1 MKFLCYIHLFCLR
14 ALAPLR
20 LNILL
25 CKGTKTLTVLF
36 LLPQIYFAVQQD
48 SSEVTSNKI
57 PLKNLT
63 GLAVAELGNKKIY
76 ADEFLNS
83 YEFGPAFVKREDN
96 SKKRFLEFMIY
107 EKMLALEGYKKNLDK
122 SPDVQ
127 LYLSD
132 IVNDLASEQMYRET
146 IWDKVIIDSAL
157 VSKAVEKELIDLE
170 ISWIYKPAKS
180 EIEEQYYSLKKGTPF
195 DSLFF
200 RQFND
205 SVSYDSRHMKTR
217 RFKLEKTNPTLAVI
231 IDSVKTG
238 SPSLPIKTG
247 DGWYIIRVDNLWK
260 NLITTET
267 QNNELKYSLEEYL
280 RKQKA
285 DSLSDAFVN
294 KLMLDNQSTIV
305 RTTFNKLAAYV
316 GKKFLPPEKFDE
328 WNLVKN
334 IQDKNFNPAKI
345 ESSYEDLLVRT
356 NSVGFTIKDFIGWY
370 TNREPYIRFNFKSHQ
385 GFYNSLQST
394 VWRMVR
400 DKLLGNIAK
409 EKGYDKKP
417 EIEKQKLWWKDKL
430 VYSKMKLEIAGSV
443 KISDEQVK
451 KYYNENL
458 KKYVDENGKAKQFDD
473 IKKDVWNDCYVFGYT
488 KKIVN
493 QVLSLKEKYHIKI
506 NDEALNSLTVLD
518 ENNPRTIELYSL
530 KKSGTIV
537 RPVYPSIDYEWQFW
551 N

>member
-1 MKFLCYIHLFCLR
+1 
-14 ALAPLR
+14 LR
-20 LNILL
+20 LFNFHR
-25 CKGTKTLTVLF
+25 KGIKTIIVLF

-57 PLKNLT
+57 PLINLS

-83 YEFGPAFVKREDN
+83 YEFGPAFVKRENN

-127 LYLSD
+127 LYLND
-132 IVNDLASEQMYRET
+132 IVDDLASEQMYRET
-146 IWDKVIIDSAL
+146 IWDKVIIDSET
-157 VSKAVEKELIDLE
+157 VSKAVEKELIELE
-170 ISWIYKPAKS
+170 ISWIYKPTKS
-180 EIEEQYYSLKKGTPF
+180 EIEEQYYSLKKRIPF
-195 DSLFF
+195 DSLFYG
-200 RQFND
+200 QFND
-205 SVSYDSRHMKTR
+205 SVTYDSRHMKST

-231 IDSVKTG
+231 IDSVKIG
-238 SPSLPIKTG
+238 SPSLPIKTV
-247 DGWYIIRVDNLWK
+247 DGWYIVRVDNLWK
-260 NLITTET
+260 NLISTET
-267 QNNELKYSLEEYL
+267 QNNELRYSLEEYL

-294 KLMLDNQSTIV
+294 KLILDNQSTIV
-305 RTTFNKLAAYV
+305 RTTFNKLAVYV
-316 GKKFLPPEKFDE
+316 GKKILPPAKFDE
-328 WNLVKN
+328 WNLVIN
-334 IQDKNFNPAKI
+334 IQDKNFNLSKI
-345 ESSYEDLLVRT
+345 ENSYQDLLVRT

-370 TNREPYIRFNFKSHQ
+370 TNREPYIRFNLISPQ
-385 GFYNSLQST
+385 AFYNSLQSV

-409 EKGYDKKP
+409 EKGYNKKP

-443 KISDEQVK
+443 KLSDEQVK

-458 KKYVDENGKAKQFDD
+458 KKYVDENGRAKQFDD
-473 IKKDVWNDCYVFGYT
+473 IKKDVWNDYYVYAYT
-488 KKIVN
+488 KKVVN
-493 QVLSLKEKYHIKI
+493 KILSLKEKYHIKI
-506 NDEALNSLTVLD
+506 NDEALNSLIVLD
-518 ENNPRTIELYSL
+518 ENNPRTIEIYSL